1 MTETPDGIALAR
13 AFFARVWAAPHDLD
27 AIDELMT
34 PDYRLHNAGTTIEG
48 RDNFKAWVR
57 EMQAQIGEPTNE
69 HLDLFMDETGDK
81 VVSRWITRAVNRGL
95 FGTAAD
101 GRAIDY
107 TGISIWQVRDG
118 RLAECWVERSA
129 LELRNRL
136 IED

>member
-48 RDNFKAWVR
+48 RDNFKTWVG

-69 HLDLFMDETGDK
+69 HLDLFMDETGEK

-107 TGISIWQVRDG
+107 TGISIWRVRDG

-129 LELRNRL
+129 LELRSRL
-136 IED
+136 IEV